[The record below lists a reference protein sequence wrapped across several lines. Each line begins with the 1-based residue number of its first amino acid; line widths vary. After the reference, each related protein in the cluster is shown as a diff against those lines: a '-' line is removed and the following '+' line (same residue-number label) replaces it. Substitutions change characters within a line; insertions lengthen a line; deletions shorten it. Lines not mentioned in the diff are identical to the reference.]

1 MTSQQAVRGLALG
14 RIAFGTALLLAPRA
28 AAAGWIGP
36 EAQGGGATVL
46 ARALGARDAFMGL
59 MTLHT
64 VGRPDVGRRWASAC
78 AVIDAID
85 GAATAAGRRELPP
98 VGAGVAMTVAF
109 GSAAAHAALSQRV

>member
-14 RIAFGTALLLAPRA
+14 RI
-28 AAAGWIGP
+28 GP
-36 EAQGGGATVL
+36 EAQGAGATVL

-64 VGRPDVGRRWASAC
+64 IGRPDVGRRWASAC

-85 GAATAAGRRELPP
+85 GAATAAVASELPP
-98 VGAGVAMTVAF
+98 LGARVAMTVAF
-109 GSAAAHAALSQRV
+109 GSAAAHGVLSQRV